1 MSQYSRINSSGCGLR
16 WQRTFFQV
24 QTERTL
30 VFSIGCS
37 NTTTKDASHHQG
49 SEFVEEDTPGQ
60 FRRVRLTCWRKS
72 SDSEALQKEIGLDL
86 SDLEAKGKL
95 DEISLLATKTPI
107 SPLPIPDYEMVC
119 CPSCGAKFLG
129 TPQVIRSN
137 FKRHVRISRRH
148 SAHGFECPKSG
159 CESILMRIDNLAKR
173 LETMHGVSSLLWWDP
188 DERSR
193 RIRR

>member
-30 VFSIGCS
+30 VFSLGCS

-49 SEFVEEDTPGQ
+49 PESVEEDTPGQ

-95 DEISLLATKTPI
+95 EEVSLLATKTPI
-107 SPLPIPDYEMVC
+107 SPLPIPDSETTHC
-119 CPSCGAKFLG
+119 SSCGITFLG
-129 TPQVIRSN
+129 TPQHRRAN
-137 FKRHVRISRRH
+137 LKRHMRFSQRH
-148 SAHGFECPKSG
+148 RARAVLKCPESG
-159 CESILMRIDNLAKR
+159 CKVTMMRTDNLAKH
-173 LETMHGVSSLLWWDP
+173 LETQHGVSRL
-188 DERSR
+188 
-193 RIRR
+193 